1 MEVPMTRWLAGS
13 VTPRLAAAL
22 WLAAFAALTAC
33 DGGGVTLPEDDD
45 ARLAD
50 AVALTA
56 ADAALEDLA
65 VMNDMLVSGPAA
77 GPASAASRL
86 GPGGTMGGRASL
98 IRERTVTF
106 FDAGDVEQESYD
118 PVFTDAVHMT
128 MIMEGEVERSG
139 FSATLSRT
147 RDLWVTGLVGAET
160 VRTFNGTGTESHSR
174 TRVLDEQG
182 TRTFSMEAQATIS
195 DVVRAVDRETQP
207 WPLSGTIT
215 REWDIVIGSTAS
227 GDVVRHR
234 VVTITFDGTQF
245 ALMTVDG
252 ETFEVDLAAGP
263 DARPHRHRG

>member
-22 WLAAFAALTAC
+22 SLAALAALTAC
-33 DGGGVTLPEDDD
+33 DSGGVTLPEDDD
-45 ARLAD
+45 ARLTD

-65 VMNDMLVSGPAA
+65 AMNEMLVS

-98 IRERTVTF
+98 IRERTVTY
-106 FDAGDVEQESYD
+106 FDADEVEQESYD
-118 PVFTDAVHMT
+118 PVSTDAVHMT
-128 MIMEGEVERSG
+128 LIMEGEVERSG
-139 FSATLSRT
+139 FSAALSRT

-215 REWDIVIGSTAS
+215 REWDVVIGSTAS